1 MIRTSSKPQFPKRL
15 THGARGFNL
24 VEMLIALAISASL
37 LTATLQALDAS
48 WRGYRQV
55 SESASSHVV
64 TRIVMHRVLAMVRT
78 GTNFSPFPAD
88 VLDSAQNPM
97 VATSLQFLSDEDR
110 RAGNGRLT
118 RLERRSPTANSGDFE
133 LWYVQLDGTQNPPA
147 VIQERPLLRNVREC
161 SFILEYEPG
170 PRLVRA
176 TLDLT
181 VQPNDDRDV
190 QVNMGTQLPTI
201 RMVASAVP
209 RQLE

>member
-1 MIRTSSKPQFPKRL
+1 MTQRPSTPRRPRNL
-15 THGARGFNL
+15 ARAFNL

-64 TRIVMHRVLAMVRT
+64 TRIVIHRVLAMVRT

-97 VATSLQFLSDEDR
+97 VSTSIQFQSDEDR

-118 RLERRSPTANSGDFE
+118 RLERRSPTANAGEFE
-133 LWYVQLDGTQNPPA
+133 LWYVLLDGTQNPPA
-147 VIQERPLLRNVREC
+147 LLEERPLLRNVREC

-170 PRLVRA
+170 PRLLRA
-176 TLDLT
+176 TVDLT

-190 QVNMGTQLPTI
+190 QVNIGTELPTI

-209 RQLE
+209 RQLQ